1 MEARVQQMVFPTD
14 TNPMGQL
21 FGGAMV
27 AWMDKAAAFAAMRRA
42 RGPAV
47 TAAIEGI
54 EFAEP
59 VHQGEL
65 VELVAEVVSVGS
77 TSMRLKCEAFVVDVE
92 HGERRLCTSAE
103 FTFVA
108 VDAEG
113 RPVPVPAEPEDVS
126 FPS

>member
-1 MEARVQQMVFPTD
+1 MEARLQQMVFPGD

-27 AWMDKAAAFAAMRRA
+27 AWMDKAAAFVAMRRA
-42 RGPAV
+42 RGAAV
-47 TAAIEGI
+47 TAAIDAI
-54 EFAEP
+54 EFKEP

-77 TSMRLKCEAFVVDVE
+77 TSIAVRCEAFVVDVE
-92 HGERRLCTSAE
+92 HGERRSCTSAD

-108 VDAEG
+108 VDVEG
-113 RPVPVPAEPEDVS
+113 RPVPVPPERE
-126 FPS
+126 